1 MVLTMMPGS
10 RRRGPEP
17 REAARLWLL
26 TLTSGRATED
36 DAEAFR
42 AWLGADPRHEAA
54 FAEAKRLWLA
64 LGPAVQEEA
73 AAAAA
78 RRPRL
83 AGRRAFLGGAVA
95 ASAAYLALRPPLGL
109 WPGLGE
115 LGADY
120 RTATGEQRR
129 VALGDALE
137 FEMNT
142 QTRINVRSAPGDGAV
157 IELAAGEA
165 EIRVGRAPASQPA
178 GGASESPARPAA
190 LLPAEARIEPA
201 LAAAAPAQVVAGAG
215 RITAREA
222 VFNLRYLGGQASLCC
237 LSGSVRLAHAQGEF
251 DIGAG
256 QELRYDDARVLPPA
270 KVNTEAVTAWRRG
283 WLVFDRVPLA
293 DVVDELNRYRRG
305 RLVLMNR
312 QLAQRRVQARVSLTQ
327 VADAE
332 QLIRD
337 AYGAE
342 VTRLPGGVV
351 ILS

>member
-1 MVLTMMPGS
+1 MGSTAMALMMMPG
-10 RRRGPEP
+10 RRKRGPTP
-17 REAARLWLL
+17 ADAARQWLL
-26 TLTSGRATED
+26 TLTSGRATQD

-42 AWLGADPRHEAA
+42 AWLGADPRHETA
-54 FAEAKRLWLA
+54 FAEQKRLWQG
-64 LGPAVQEEA
+64 LGPAVREEI

-78 RRPRL
+78 RRPRVT
-83 AGRRAFLGGAVA
+83 GRRAFLGGALA
-95 ASAAYLALRPPLGL
+95 ASAAYLAWRPPLGL
-109 WPGLGE
+109 WPGLDE

-142 QTRINVRSAPGDGAV
+142 QTRINVRSGPRDGAV

-165 EIRVGRAPASQPA
+165 EVRVG
-178 GGASESPARPAA
+178 SE
-190 LLPAEARIEPA
+190 
-201 LAAAAPAQVVAGAG
+201 AAAAARSEQVIAGAG
-215 RITAREA
+215 RITARQA
-222 VFNLRYLGGQASLCC
+222 VFNLRYLDGAASLCC
-237 LSGSVRLAHAQGEF
+237 LSGTLQLAHAQGNF
-251 DIGAG
+251 DLAAG

-270 KVNTEAVTAWRRG
+270 KVDTEAVTAWRRG

-293 DVVDELNRYRRG
+293 DVVDEINRYRRG
-305 RLVLMNR
+305 RLVLLNK
-312 QLAQRRVQARVSLTQ
+312 QLAQRRVQARFSLAQ

-351 ILS
+351 LLS